1 MMPKKRLL
9 ICIALLAALLT
20 VSLIV
25 SQAADVGD
33 LVFTPNSSGNGYIIS
48 DCDPTASGALVIPD
62 THEGKPVVAIGS
74 EAFMDCTNLTAVTI
88 PGSVTSIGW
97 YAFSGCTGLTDITI
111 PDNVTTIDWFA
122 FGDCTALTKV
132 TIGSGVAVIDAG
144 TFSGCS
150 SLTNVTIGTNVK
162 EIGWSAFKNCTKLS
176 SITIPSGV
184 STIDR
189 YAFTGC
195 TALATVAIPN
205 SVTGI
210 GDGAFYGCSK
220 LSTVIFCGTQNEW
233 NAVSKG
239 NSNTPLTGAT
249 LQLHKYVNGSCVICQ
264 PAEFIYGDSNGDRS
278 IDGRDVI
285 TLCNYLANYDY
296 DTETSTVEIT
306 QGADANGDSFVDGR
320 DVIIICNYL
329 ANFDYDTGS
338 STIIL
343 GPQN

>member
-1 MMPKKRLL
+1 MPNKRLI
-9 ICIALLAALLT
+9 ICITLLVALLA

-33 LVFTPNSSGNGYIIS
+33 LVFTLNSSGNGYIIS
-48 DCDPTASGALVIPD
+48 DCDPAASGALIIPD
-62 THEGKPVVAIGS
+62 THEGKPVVAIGI
-74 EAFMDCTNLTAVTI
+74 EAFMDCTKLTAVTI
-88 PGSVTSIGW
+88 PGSINSIGW
-97 YAFSGCTGLTDITI
+97 YAFYGCTGLTDITI
-111 PDNVTTIDWFA
+111 PDSVTAIDWFA
-122 FGDCTALTKV
+122 FADCTALTKV
-132 TIGSGVAVIDAG
+132 TIGSGVSVIDAG

-150 SLTNVTIGTNVK
+150 SLTNVTIGKNVK
-162 EIGWSAFKNCTKLS
+162 EIGWSAFKDCAKLS
-176 SITIPSGV
+176 SITIPNGV
-184 STIDR
+184 STVNR

-195 TALATVAIPN
+195 TTLATVAIPN

-210 GDGAFYGCSK
+210 GDGAFYGCSN

-239 NSNTPLTGAT
+239 NFNTSLTGTT
-249 LQLHKYVNGSCVICQ
+249 LQFHKYANGSCVICQ
-264 PAEFIYGDSNGDRS
+264 STEFIYGDSNGDGS

-285 TLCNYLANYDY
+285 TLCNYLAYYDY

-306 QGADANGDSFVDGR
+306 QGADANGDNFVDGR